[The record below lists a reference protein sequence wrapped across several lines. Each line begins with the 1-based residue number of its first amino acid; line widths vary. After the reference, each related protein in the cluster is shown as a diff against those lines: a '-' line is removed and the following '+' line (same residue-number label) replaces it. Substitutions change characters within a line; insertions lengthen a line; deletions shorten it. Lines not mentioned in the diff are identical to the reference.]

1 MTKAGDELLNPATG
15 LRTVFQNT
23 KMVRVTIEVREDALT
38 YRVRIIA
45 PSIECALE
53 IAGAGKAGR
62 RVRLLFPIDPEA
74 YFVSAGSGTREAA

>member
-1 MTKAGDELLNPATG
+1 
-15 LRTVFQNT
+15 
-23 KMVRVTIEVREDALT
+23 MVRVTVEVREGAFT

-62 RVRLLFPIDPEA
+62 TVRLLFPSLCGFRHERGCLRR
-74 YFVSAGSGTREAA
+74 SS

>member
-1 MTKAGDELLNPATG
+1 
-15 LRTVFQNT
+15 
-23 KMVRVTIEVREDALT
+23 MVRVTVEVREGALT

-53 IAGAGKAGR
+53 IAGAGKKAGR

-74 YFVSAGSGTREAA
+74 FFVSAGSGTREAA

>member
-23 KMVRVTIEVREDALT
+23 KMVRVTIEIREDALT

-45 PSIECALE
+45 SSIECALE

>member
-1 MTKAGDELLNPATG
+1 MVHV
-15 LRTVFQNT
+15 TV
-23 KMVRVTIEVREDALT
+23 EVREGTLT

-62 RVRLLFPIDPEA
+62 RVRLLFPIAPEA
-74 YFVSAGSGTREAA
+74 FFVPAGSGMREAA